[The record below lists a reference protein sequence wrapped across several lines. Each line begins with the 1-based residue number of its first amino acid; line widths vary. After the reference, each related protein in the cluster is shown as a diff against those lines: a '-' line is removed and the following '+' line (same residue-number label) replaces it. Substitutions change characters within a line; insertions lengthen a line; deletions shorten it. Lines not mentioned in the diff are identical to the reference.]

1 MEIALRQTQTSFLC
15 LENKPQEENVDVN
28 ETVDHTLN
36 FQTNDGFNISRRM
49 VSDAAADGS
58 LQFIA
63 STFDPVD
70 NIIRPGVYEGGRKII
85 SLAGVLGA
93 DVFPLADIMQKSL
106 QLGAEEMRRPVE
118 IEVACNLHDDRTATF
133 YLLQIRPIVDSKQ
146 ELNEDLLSIPDEDCI
161 LRSHNSLGH
170 GVVEGLE
177 DIVYVKMP
185 DDGTLPL
192 GATALSIQDEIDQIN
207 DGFLER
213 GESYVLVG
221 PGRWGSSDEWLGV
234 PVKWPNISGA
244 KLIVEELLPNK
255 YIDPS
260 QGTHFFQNLTSLGVG
275 YFTVDLLSREYFDS
289 LPAVKETKNVRHI
302 KLPKPATLKMDGMKG
317 EGVLLF

>member
-1 MEIALRQTQTSFLC
+1 
-15 LENKPQEENVDVN
+15 
-28 ETVDHTLN
+28 
-36 FQTNDGFNISRRM
+36 M

-58 LQFIA
+58 LQYIA

-85 SLAGVLGA
+85 SLNGVLNT
-93 DVFPLADIMQKSL
+93 DVFPLPEIMQKAL

-118 IEVACNLHDDRTATF
+118 LEVACNIHPDRNGTF

-146 ELNEDLLSIPDEDCI
+146 ELNEDLLAIPDEKC
-161 LRSHNSLGH
+161 LVRSHNSLGH

-207 DGFLER
+207 DGFLDR
-213 GESYVLVG
+213 GESYVLIG

-244 KLIVEELLPNK
+244 KLIVEELLPNRF
-255 YIDPS
+255 IDPS

-275 YFTVDLLSREYFDS
+275 YFTVPLISRDYLNS
-289 LPAVKETKNVRHI
+289 LPAVKETKNVRHV
-302 KLPKPATLKMDGMKG
+302 KLPSPATLKMDGMKG
-317 EGVLLF
+317 EGVLVIDNA

>member
-1 MEIALRQTQTSFLC
+1 MQLSEMEIALRQTQTSFLC

-49 VSDAAADGS
+49 VSDAVADGS

-70 NIIRPGVYEGGRKII
+70 NIIRPGVYGGGRKII

-185 DDGTLPL
+185 DDGTLPPFPHGKPPDSIL
-192 GATALSIQDEIDQIN
+192 PHSCRGPRRQGNPVHKNTPHPDPHPDSGPVSAAGQPRNPFRRHRRHPGA
-207 DGFLER
+207 
-213 GESYVLVG
+213 
-221 PGRWGSSDEWLGV
+221 
-234 PVKWPNISGA
+234 
-244 KLIVEELLPNK
+244 
-255 YIDPS
+255 
-260 QGTHFFQNLTSLGVG
+260 
-275 YFTVDLLSREYFDS
+275 
-289 LPAVKETKNVRHI
+289 
-302 KLPKPATLKMDGMKG
+302 
-317 EGVLLF
+317 